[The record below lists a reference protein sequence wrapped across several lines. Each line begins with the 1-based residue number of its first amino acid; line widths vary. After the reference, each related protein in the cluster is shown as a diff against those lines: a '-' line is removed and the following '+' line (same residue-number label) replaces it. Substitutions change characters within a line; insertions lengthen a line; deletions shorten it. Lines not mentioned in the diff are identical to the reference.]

1 MFESV
6 QSKVDVNGDWVA
18 PRWRQ
23 MKKGDKSG
31 KGKVGGSLVV
41 LLRQEESLVSD
52 VRCMGIEENCKDQ
65 AQKTTVEVST
75 WLLIR
80 SCFKQ

>member
-41 LLRQEESLVSD
+41 LLIQEDSLVSD
-52 VRCMGIEENCKDQ
+52 VR
-65 AQKTTVEVST
+65 
-75 WLLIR
+75 
-80 SCFKQ
+80 